1 MSHECGT
8 SLPEISDILRRRSQ
22 LPPFSGHSLK
32 SKMATRSGISGKKV
46 PYDILH
52 NLSSADIL
60 YDNKKMKNRRKI
72 LGVFEAERLIAQR
85 RDKEVIA

>member
-1 MSHECGT
+1 MV
-8 SLPEISDILRRRSQ
+8 
-22 LPPFSGHSLK
+22 
-32 SKMATRSGISGKKV
+32 TRSGISGKKV

-60 YDNKKMKNRRKI
+60 YDNKKMKNRRKT

-85 RDKEVIA
+85 RDKEVIAQQFNIQISEFNIGYVGVL